1 MPVRTGAGHGQSGR
15 FGRDDQS
22 AQARGG
28 RDGSHSPVA
37 CCLYESTVKRTGVVT
52 GVTYACQGLAL
63 PSGEVLHVKVGLYS
77 GPSLVASETVR
88 SGAKYRFSVPPGSY
102 RVTGWWGSKGVAVRA
117 GHRVT
122 ADFFDTRD

>member
-1 MPVRTGAGHGQSGR
+1 MIP
-15 FGRDDQS
+15 
-22 AQARGG
+22 ARNLVV
-28 RDGSHSPVA
+28 VA
-37 CCLYESTVKRTGVVT
+37 MVVIVLSLAACTTSTVKRTGGVT

-77 GPSLVASETVR
+77 GPSLVASQTVR

-102 RVTGWWGSKGVAVRA
+102 RVTGWWGSKGVTVRA

-122 ADFFDTRD
+122 ADFFDTCD